1 MKKLQRHPL
10 SALFSQYDL
19 VDEKLDDLAA
29 DIKEFGI
36 REPIKLYQGQV
47 LDGWNRYTA
56 AVRAKV
62 EPVTIN
68 VGDDEPDFDPWAY
81 VLSANVQRRHMTAS
95 DIAAVYLLK
104 GQSEVKQPAGVPNGT
119 VTKGK
124 SVREVADELGV
135 SRGTAERIKKVEQA
149 EPEVRQ
155 AVINKEVSLDEGAK
169 IAKLPKEQ
177 QAKAVKEPRVKGEAA
192 PAPKTPD
199 QQLMDDAFGDM
210 DPMEE
215 LERVTNDYQ
224 QALRTI
230 AALQTDDATKQIA
243 QLSDTVTGLEARLA
257 DKMANIDS
265 LNKQVAADTRIL
277 NQLCKLLNVEHPKK
291 LVEAV
296 KEVISQKD
304 PTL

>member
-62 EPVTIN
+62 EPVTIE

-104 GQSEVKQPAGVPNGT
+104 GQSEVKMPSGVPNGT

-192 PAPKTPD
+192 PAPLTPD
-199 QQLMDDAFGDM
+199 QQLMEDAFGDL

-230 AALQTDDATKQIA
+230 SALQTDDDKKQIA
-243 QLSDTVTGLEARLA
+243 QLLDTVTGLEARLA
-257 DKMANIDS
+257 DKMATVDTI
-265 LNKQVAADTRIL
+265 NKQAAADTRIL
-277 NQLCKLLNVEHPKK
+277 NQLCKLLCVDHPKK

-296 KEVISQKD
+296 KALKE
-304 PTL
+304 PA